1 NTSAVR
7 MRCPSAGI
15 TRIRF
20 EGSAT
25 RGGRPLSPAVP
36 SSPDSLVVCTL
47 RAVMMTPMPGN
58 EIVPNEIVL
67 VRHGET
73 EWSSSGQHTS
83 FSDIPLTARGED
95 QARTLAN
102 RLAHYEF
109 ALVLMSPRI
118 RAIETCEL

>member
-1 NTSAVR
+1 
-7 MRCPSAGI
+7 
-15 TRIRF
+15 
-20 EGSAT
+20 
-25 RGGRPLSPAVP
+25 
-36 SSPDSLVVCTL
+36 
-47 RAVMMTPMPGN
+47 MMTPMPGN

-102 RLAHYEF
+102 RLTRDGADIVVNTLSDRDAAE
-109 ALVLMSPRI
+109 I
-118 RAIETCEL
+118 ID